1 MKKIKI
7 LSTKILSE
15 NLKEIFD
22 DNKFD
27 LFEHDFIKIGS
38 LNFELPNHDG
48 SWIFTSQNAVNAV
61 FSISKSMDL
70 IFNKIYCVGE
80 NTKSVLSKKGQKVV
94 KNLKNSSK
102 LANFISK
109 HAKNEKFI
117 FCRSDIKNGNFTDFF
132 KKEKIDLKEIVVYD
146 NQPNSIVL
154 KDKFEA
160 IMFYSPSGIKS
171 FLKNNQ
177 LGSSH
182 CICIGETTASYAKN
196 YSSNVLSC
204 KTPSIK
210 HVIDKTIKLFENE

>member
-117 FCRSDIKNGNFTDFF
+117 FCRSDIKNDNFTDFF

-146 NQPNSIVL
+146 NQPNSIAL

-196 YSSNVLSC
+196 YSSYVVSC

>member
-7 LSTKILSE
+7 LSTKILNK
-15 NLKEIFD
+15 NLREMFD
-22 DNKFD
+22 DKKFD
-27 LFEHDFIKIGS
+27 LFEHDFIKISS
-38 LNFELPNHDG
+38 LNFELPEHNG

-61 FSISKSMDL
+61 FSISKNINL

-80 NTKSVLSKKGQKVV
+80 NTKSVLSKNGQKVE
-94 KNLKNSSK
+94 KSFKNSSK

-109 HAKNEKFI
+109 KAKNEKFL
-117 FCRSDIKNGNFTDFF
+117 FCRSNIKNDDFTAFF
-132 KKEKIDLKEIVVYD
+132 KKEKIDLKEITVY
-146 NQPNSIVL
+146 NNKPNSVVL

-171 FLKNNQ
+171 FLKNNT

-210 HVIDKTIKLFENE
+210 HVIDKTIKLFANE

>member
-109 HAKNEKFI
+109 HGKNEKFI
-117 FCRSDIKNGNFTDFF
+117 FCRSDIKNDNFTDFF

-196 YSSNVLSC
+196 YSSNVVSC

>member
-80 NTKSVLSKKGQKVV
+80 NTKSILSKKGQKVV
-94 KNLKNSSK
+94 KNSKNSSK

-109 HAKNEKFI
+109 NAKNEKFI
-117 FCRSDIKNGNFTDFF
+117 FCRSDIKNDNFTDFF
-132 KKEKIDLKEIVVYD
+132 KKEKIDLKEIVVYN
-146 NQPNSIVL
+146 NQPNSITL
-154 KDKFEA
+154 NDKFEA
-160 IMFYSPSGIKS
+160 IMFYSPSGINS
-171 FLKNNQ
+171 FLKNNK
-177 LGSSH
+177 LDSSY
-182 CICIGETTASYAKN
+182 CICIGDTTASYAKN
-196 YSSNVLSC
+196 YSSNVVSC

-210 HVIDKTIKLFENE
+210 HVIKKTIKLFENE

>member
-117 FCRSDIKNGNFTDFF
+117 FCRSDIKNDNFTDFF
-132 KKEKIDLKEIVVYD
+132 KKEKIDLKEIVVYK
-146 NQPNSIVL
+146 NQPNSIAL

-160 IMFYSPSGIKS
+160 IMFYSPSGINS
-171 FLKNNQ
+171 FLKNNK
-177 LGSSH
+177 LDSSY
-182 CICIGETTASYAKN
+182 CICIGDTTASYAKN
-196 YSSNVLSC
+196 YSSNVVSC

-210 HVIDKTIKLFENE
+210 HVINKTIKLFENE

>member
-80 NTKSVLSKKGQKVV
+80 NTKSVLSKKGQKEV

-117 FCRSDIKNGNFTDFF
+117 FCRSDIKNDNFTDFF

-171 FLKNNQ
+171 FLKNNS

-196 YSSNVLSC
+196 YSSNVVSC

>member
-7 LSTKILSE
+7 LSTKILGE

-117 FCRSDIKNGNFTDFF
+117 FCRSDIKNDNFTDFF

-146 NQPNSIVL
+146 NQPNSIAL

-196 YSSNVLSC
+196 YSSYVVSC

>member
-94 KNLKNSSK
+94 KNSENSSK

-117 FCRSDIKNGNFTDFF
+117 FCRSDIKNDNFTDFF

-196 YSSNVLSC
+196 YSSNVVSC

>member
-7 LSTKILSE
+7 LSTKILGE

-117 FCRSDIKNGNFTDFF
+117 FCRSDIKNDNFTDFF

-177 LGSSH
+177 LGSSL

-196 YSSNVLSC
+196 YSSNVVSC

>member
-22 DNKFD
+22 YNKFD

-171 FLKNNQ
+171 FLKNNS
-177 LGSSH
+177 LGSSN

>member
-80 NTKSVLSKKGQKVV
+80 NTKSALSKKGQKVV
-94 KNLKNSSK
+94 KNSRNSSK

-117 FCRSDIKNGNFTDFF
+117 FCRSNIKNDNFTDFF

>member
-7 LSTKILSE
+7 LSTKILGE

-109 HAKNEKFI
+109 HAKKEKFI
-117 FCRSDIKNGNFTDFF
+117 FCRSDIKNDNFTDFF

-177 LGSSH
+177 LGSSL

-196 YSSNVLSC
+196 YSSNVVSC

>member
-7 LSTKILSE
+7 LSTKILGE

-117 FCRSDIKNGNFTDFF
+117 FCRSDIKNDNFTDFF

-146 NQPNSIVL
+146 NQPNSIAL

-177 LGSSH
+177 LGSSL

-196 YSSNVLSC
+196 YSSNVVSC

>member
-38 LNFELPNHDG
+38 INFELPNHDG

-61 FSISKSMDL
+61 FSNSKSMDL

-94 KNLKNSSK
+94 KNLKNSTK

-117 FCRSDIKNGNFTDFF
+117 FCRSDIKNDNFTDFF
-132 KKEKIDLKEIVVYD
+132 KKEKIDLKEIVVYN

>member
-7 LSTKILSE
+7 LSTKILNK
-15 NLKEIFD
+15 NLREMFD
-22 DNKFD
+22 DKKFD
-27 LFEHDFIKIGS
+27 LFEHDFIKISS
-38 LNFELPNHDG
+38 LNFELPEHNG

-61 FSISKSMDL
+61 FSISKNINL
-70 IFNKIYCVGE
+70 IFDKIYCVGE
-80 NTKSVLSKKGQKVV
+80 NTKSILSKHGRKVE

-109 HAKNEKFI
+109 KAKNEKFL
-117 FCRSDIKNGNFTDFF
+117 FCRSNIKNDDFTAFF
-132 KKEKIDLKEIVVYD
+132 KKEKIDLKEIAVY
-146 NQPNSIVL
+146 NNMPNSVVL

-171 FLKNNQ
+171 FLKNNK

-182 CICIGETTASYAKN
+182 CICIGETTANYAKN

-210 HVIDKTIKLFENE
+210 HVIDKTIKLFANE